1 MTTDIPS
8 AATPIDRDFPG
19 NNLRSR
25 DCGGLQDEERHRSL
39 CGRTNGGDRKNY
51 RLAAATSESAWGRAD
66 LPPGRI
72 RAGCAIQD
80 GRPALTHP
88 PGGIKKC
95 GGAATQ
101 PGLDRAERNGT
112 TGRGLGGRRLCA
124 GLASGTPPGRAVI
137 SQFTLR
143 PMVLRAVPLS
153 AVMLGAAPVPPTLRG
168 AVLLGASLC
177 GAQSQWRE
185 LRHGRAS
192 SAPRSAVHI
201 DARRWNEPRHPVSDH
216 HVPSALMDRMMVF
229 RAEENAILQ
238 IRRPR
243 IVSPPAEVVR
253 LGKTRWLMAVRDSA
267 AVVALCKGESL
278 GATE

>member
-1 MTTDIPS
+1 MNLAPENGNSCSGESKMTTDIPS

-51 RLAAATSESAWGRAD
+51 RLAAATSGSAWGRAD
-66 LPPGRI
+66 LTPGRI

-124 GLASGTPPGRAVI
+124 GLTSGTPPWPGRHFPVHA
-137 SQFTLR
+137 SPDGSTRCTSECCNAGRCSRSSDTPRCCTPRCLTLR
-143 PMVLRAVPLS
+143 RPITVARTPARARVLRA
-153 AVMLGAAPVPPTLRG
+153 AV
-168 AVLLGASLC
+168 C
-177 GAQSQWRE
+177 GTHR
-185 LRHGRAS
+185 
-192 SAPRSAVHI
+192 RSTV
-201 DARRWNEPRHPVSDH
+201 E
-216 HVPSALMDRMMVF
+216 
-229 RAEENAILQ
+229 
-238 IRRPR
+238 
-243 IVSPPAEVVR
+243 
-253 LGKTRWLMAVRDSA
+253 
-267 AVVALCKGESL
+267 
-278 GATE
+278 